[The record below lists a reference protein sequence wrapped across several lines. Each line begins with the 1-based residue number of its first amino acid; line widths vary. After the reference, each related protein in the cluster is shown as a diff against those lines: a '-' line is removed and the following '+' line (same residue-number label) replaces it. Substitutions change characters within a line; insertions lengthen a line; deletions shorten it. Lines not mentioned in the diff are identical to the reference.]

1 MTFPDS
7 ESRNDVSRERV
18 LSAANGYAELGLPDM
33 AWEEMDSLSDDERSQ
48 PDAQEVMLGLL
59 MRQHR
64 WDEAIVTGRRLCA
77 MEDCGPST
85 YIHTAYALHETGRTS
100 EAQATLLAGPVS
112 LRKDPLYHY
121 NMACYLAVAGNLKE
135 AEAALRTAFQMD
147 ESLRLHARIDPDL
160 KCFKE
165 IV

>member
-1 MTFPDS
+1 MTTPDS
-7 ESRNDVSRERV
+7 QSCNDVTRERV
-18 LSAANGYAELGLPDM
+18 VSAANGYAELGLPEM
-33 AWEEMDSLSDDERSQ
+33 AWDEVNSLPDGERSQ
-48 PDAQEVMLGLL
+48 PCVQEVILGLL
-59 MRQHR
+59 IRQHR
-64 WDEAIVTGRRLCA
+64 WEEAVLTGHRLCA
-77 MEDCGPST
+77 MEVCRPSI

-100 EAQATLLAGPVS
+100 EAQAILLAGPES

-121 NMACYLAVAGNLKE
+121 NLACYLAVAGNLKD
-135 AEAALRTAFQMD
+135 AETALRIAFHMD